1 MEISVDCDDEF
12 DELTSMD
19 LGAVAGAGASIATS
33 GSLSVSVD
41 AVYNLGLSSIS
52 ESDDVKNRA
61 FSIMAGIRIP
71 IG

>member
-1 MEISVDCDDEF
+1 MEISVDCDDEL

-19 LGAVAGAGASIATS
+19 LGAVGGAGASIATS

-52 ESDDVKNRA
+52 EST
-61 FSIMAGIRIP
+61 M
-71 IG
+71 